1 MRSYE
6 QLDLD
11 LQPGLVL
18 VIGPNGAGKTNL
30 LEAAHV
36 GTQGFSLRTR
46 SDAELVRF
54 GTEAGR
60 VGVHGELGASPLA
73 IEVTVRRGDGKRANL
88 NGAPLRSAERLRA
101 TASVLV
107 FTPDRLAVAKGGPA
121 VRRAYFDRAIGRMWA
136 ARATLSVEYGA
147 AVAQRN
153 IALRR
158 VASGRSSAG
167 ALVPWTERVVVLG
180 ARLVDAR
187 RELIR
192 DLQPRFTAVAAE
204 VGLDRAELRYD
215 GVAPCRADLEAR
227 LDRDLERG
235 ATGVG
240 PHLEDVVIVADD
252 REVRAF
258 ASQGE
263 QRLAVLSLLLAESEL
278 LSERRGIPPL
288 LLLDDVLSE
297 LDERRRRILA
307 GRISG
312 PGQAL
317 VTATAAH
324 ALPIEPAELV
334 EVVPGA
340 ARSS

>member
-1 MRSYE
+1 
-6 QLDLD
+6 
-11 LQPGLVL
+11 
-18 VIGPNGAGKTNL
+18 
-30 LEAAHV
+30 
-36 GTQGFSLRTR
+36 
-46 SDAELVRF
+46 VRF

-60 VGVHGELGASPLA
+60 VGVRGELGATPLA

-121 VRRAYFDRAIGRMWA
+121 VRRAYFDRAIGRISP

-158 VASGRSSAG
+158 VSSGRSSRG
-167 ALVPWTERVVVLG
+167 ALVPWTERVVALG

-192 DLQPRFTAVAAE
+192 ELQPRFAAVAAE
-204 VGLDRAELRYD
+204 VGLERAQLRYD
-215 GVAPCRADLEAR
+215 GAVPTREDLDAR
-227 LDRDLERG
+227 LERDLERG

-240 PHLEDVVIVADD
+240 PHLEDVVILADGL
-252 REVRAF
+252 EVRAF

-263 QRLAVLSLLLAESEL
+263 QRLAVLSLLLAEAEL
-278 LSERRGIPPL
+278 LSERRDIPPL

-312 PGQAL
+312 RGQAL

-324 ALPIEPAELV
+324 ALPIQPAGLV